1 MREESAVNESV
12 LRRAVLSW
20 VRGLLLTSLACV
32 LALPFFRRFG
42 SGSVFAVAS
51 RNAMDAAGI
60 LRLRIES
67 LVPSVLY
74 CGVALLSGMTVF
86 CRPFLRGLCVLRGV
100 SFGAVLGMIAD
111 GRLLL
116 SHPVPVLI
124 FSLAELFFWLAEG
137 TAVGIFSDELFA
149 GYAQGDVLRFRRA
162 LGGGLSSA
170 LALSG
175 CAFLA
180 SAAGSLAG
188 LFS

>member
-1 MREESAVNESV
+1 
-12 LRRAVLSW
+12 
-20 VRGLLLTSLACV
+20 
-32 LALPFFRRFG
+32 
-42 SGSVFAVAS
+42 
-51 RNAMDAAGI
+51 
-60 LRLRIES
+60 
-67 LVPSVLY
+67 
-74 CGVALLSGMTVF
+74 
-86 CRPFLRGLCVLRGV
+86 
-100 SFGAVLGMIAD
+100 
-111 GRLLL
+111 
-116 SHPVPVLI
+116 
-124 FSLAELFFWLAEG
+124 FFWLAEG